1 MYNIKI
7 CYRLKGLFKMS
18 TEDVVAH
25 TLPFCDRF
33 DKKTMEQILM
43 KADNEP
49 ILPLLLK
56 LPYFKDINEEQATD
70 IETAVYTSNK
80 RYYDAKLALS
90 QCDSTVI
97 YSLTELLQ
105 IENRNLTT
113 VIEGVRYSLEPSQ
126 IEKMLIL

>member
-1 MYNIKI
+1 MN
-7 CYRLKGLFKMS
+7 R
-18 TEDVVAH
+18 
-25 TLPFCDRF
+25 RF
-33 DKKTMEQILM
+33 FTSLC
-43 KADNEP
+43 
-49 ILPLLLK
+49 L
-56 LPYFKDINEEQATD
+56 
-70 IETAVYTSNK
+70 VYTVLKFSVSPAMRHIREYCASKNG

>member
-1 MYNIKI
+1 
-7 CYRLKGLFKMS
+7 MS

-33 DKKTMEQILM
+33 DKKTMEQILT

-56 LPYFKDINEEQATD
+56 LPYFKDINEEQTTD
-70 IETAVYTSNK
+70 IETAVYTS
-80 RYYDAKLALS
+80 
-90 QCDSTVI
+90 
-97 YSLTELLQ
+97 
-105 IENRNLTT
+105 NRNLTT

>member
-1 MYNIKI
+1 MSGSERTEVEKCIRRRCDMYNIKI

-33 DKKTMEQILM
+33 DKKTMEQILT

-56 LPYFKDINEEQATD
+56 LPYFKDIND
-70 IETAVYTSNK
+70 LP
-80 RYYDAKLALS
+80 RGD
-90 QCDSTVI
+90 
-97 YSLTELLQ
+97 
-105 IENRNLTT
+105 
-113 VIEGVRYSLEPSQ
+113 
-126 IEKMLIL
+126 

>member
-1 MYNIKI
+1 M
-7 CYRLKGLFKMS
+7 
-18 TEDVVAH
+18 VAH

-33 DKKTMEQILM
+33 DKKTMEQILT